1 MPMNIPPVDDTDL
14 YIAISTCITMD
25 SQTYTMVQ
33 NIFTNARVTLLRH
46 DITNRPLSAHPIPLL
61 A

>member
-33 NIFTNARVTLLRH
+33 NIFTNARV
-46 DITNRPLSAHPIPLL
+46 
-61 A
+61 